1 MVCNV
6 ERVEQNPHDQ
16 STLEFKLCR
25 AAVLCGNKIDEIN
38 HVFASYDASK
48 KKKKKKEKKK
58 KETIIDSKL

>member
-38 HVFASYDASK
+38 RVFASYE
-48 KKKKKKEKKK
+48 KKEKKK
-58 KETIIDSKL
+58 KERKKQDWIKFRL